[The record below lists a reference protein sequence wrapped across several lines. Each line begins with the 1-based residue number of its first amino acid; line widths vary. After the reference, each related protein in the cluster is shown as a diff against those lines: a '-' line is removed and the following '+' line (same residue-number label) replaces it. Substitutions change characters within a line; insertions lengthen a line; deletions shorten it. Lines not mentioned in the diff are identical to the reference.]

1 MLKNNNT
8 NRERVLSLLARLVLV
23 LLWLVVGLLIVG
35 ALVLV
40 VYFWAVVLGF
50 GVCCA
55 LGLGVVYFIVLLF
68 SG

>member
-1 MLKNNNT
+1 MLEWLKNK
-8 NRERVLSLLARLVLV
+8 LLTAWA
-23 LLWLVVGLLIVG
+23 WLVVGLAWLILGLVIVG

-55 LGLGVVYFIVLLF
+55 VGLGLVYFIVLLF